1 MEFTLNLYSGRQYNK
16 DEVFGQVANKDPI
29 IFVIDDNTNPSVFSI
44 LNISKDLM
52 KYILVCEDFNALSA
66 IAYLASF
73 DNTEARRV
81 LIMAPI
87 ESKAMAINFSNHL
100 LKSIKKVEIARK
112 IRSSNVARDG
122 IGYRQETIL

>member
-29 IFVIDDNTNPSVFSI
+29 IFVIDDSTNPSVFSI

-81 LIMAPI
+81 LIMAPM
-87 ESKAMAINFSNHL
+87 EAKTMAINFSNHL

-112 IRSSNVARDG
+112 IRASNVARDG